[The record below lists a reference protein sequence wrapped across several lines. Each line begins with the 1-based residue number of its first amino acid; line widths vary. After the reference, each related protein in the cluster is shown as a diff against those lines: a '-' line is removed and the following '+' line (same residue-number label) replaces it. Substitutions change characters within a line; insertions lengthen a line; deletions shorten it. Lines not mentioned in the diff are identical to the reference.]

1 MVRWRKDR
9 FFCFLTEN
17 KKRINRNAKKMRST
31 YLFAYFLVGTNENA
45 LEAVEAGESADAKP
59 METDEG
65 GAAKAA
71 EPEGAQPSQSIL
83 LAPWHSWS
91 VP

>member
-1 MVRWRKDR
+1 MLAAQK
-9 FFCFLTEN
+9 
-17 KKRINRNAKKMRST
+17 
-31 YLFAYFLVGTNENA
+31 A

-71 EPEGAQPSQSIL
+71 EPEGAQPAML
-83 LAPWHSWS
+83 LVPVLHLHLALCKFAPAGF
-91 VP
+91 